1 MATVLTAEPI
11 PLRGSVRLSAEG
23 VPDGQVLITRSERR
37 TPEVVRGGE
46 FTLTTGGFVVE
57 DPEPPFGYPLTYR
70 VTVEVPDR
78 HLQTNRVLNPKAATN
93 TANWTAGTGRSIT
106 RETAADLRPPRDATT
121 SLRID
126 PTSIG
131 AVDTPTIANRTVAY
145 TTPSDFGAGRWYLT
159 GQVRYDTPDLWVWQD
174 VRNNGTWA
182 ALRTQGDWQQV
193 RSSSD
198 EAEGAA
204 FATLWA
210 AVLSQSGAL
219 VVPPFQILGVQAT
232 GGQEWHTFS
241 AWLDVPATAPA
252 GSRLVFLQGATM
264 QEFSVSWWLTTL
276 MVTPEAEMAAG
287 ALGYFDGDTVVP
299 VNPAASM
306 IPDGR
311 WIPVTNNASIEW
323 NGTPNNSVSVFIGPS
338 AIATEVVVQIPKPD
352 TTALRKIRQPV
363 YLSDPVAPQLG
374 VWFELLAI
382 GALSRAARASL
393 YDILSRAPQIAVSQR
408 RAWPTG
414 ELRLLTRTPEE
425 ESVAD
430 RLFDSGRILFYRNL
444 DPRYPESSWYLHIG
458 DVSYSRVGDN
468 VGPTP
473 ERIWSVPFVRV
484 ERPVG
489 MIETASGITWAD
501 VRSGYPTWEDLR
513 KQRRDW
519 LDSALT
525 RPSA

>member
-1 MATVLTAEPI
+1 
-11 PLRGSVRLSAEG
+11 
-23 VPDGQVLITRSERR
+23 
-37 TPEVVRGGE
+37 
-46 FTLTTGGFVVE
+46 
-57 DPEPPFGYPLTYR
+57 
-70 VTVEVPDR
+70 
-78 HLQTNRVLNPKAATN
+78 
-93 TANWTAGTGRSIT
+93 
-106 RETAADLRPPRDATT
+106 
-121 SLRID
+121 
-126 PTSIG
+126 
-131 AVDTPTIANRTVAY
+131 
-145 TTPSDFGAGRWYLT
+145 
-159 GQVRYDTPDLWVWQD
+159 
-174 VRNNGTWA
+174 
-182 ALRTQGDWQQV
+182 
-193 RSSSD
+193 
-198 EAEGAA
+198 
-204 FATLWA
+204 
-210 AVLSQSGAL
+210 
-219 VVPPFQILGVQAT
+219 
-232 GGQEWHTFS
+232 
-241 AWLDVPATAPA
+241 
-252 GSRLVFLQGATM
+252 
-264 QEFSVSWWLTTL
+264 